1 MHVADTM
8 LVEVIPIV
16 INKPCGAGSFCNLVA
31 VPENK
36 IHVAIEFLTVVAEDS
51 ANLQRGR
58 ITGCIAGHAGFPGVQ
73 VGADQ
78 QKFITA
84 AIAVQNCC
92 GLVDDAPGAIG
103 DGSNL
108 YLNFSPLQ
116 AELLEF
122 KTSTSRYTNTNNF
135 WNAMKIRLGRIS
147 PHTFKPA
154 AANNLFIIAPVHAHD
169 TGSTHFIGDTG
180 LFRYRRCVGYL
191 NKHHLTRYIDILV
204 GGIVAVANIDQFEN
218 FTLRFGCTNMGAGQT
233 VNFHFRF

>member
-16 INKPCGAGSFCNLVA
+16 VNKPCGAGSFCNLVA

-36 IHVAIEFLTVVAEDS
+36 IHIAIEFLTVFAEDS

-58 ITGCIAGHAGFPGVQ
+58 ITGRIAGHAWFPGVQ

-108 YLNFSPLQ
+108 YLNFSPL
-116 AELLEF
+116 
-122 KTSTSRYTNTNNF
+122 
-135 WNAMKIRLGRIS
+135 
-147 PHTFKPA
+147 
-154 AANNLFIIAPVHAHD
+154 
-169 TGSTHFIGDTG
+169 
-180 LFRYRRCVGYL
+180 
-191 NKHHLTRYIDILV
+191 
-204 GGIVAVANIDQFEN
+204 
-218 FTLRFGCTNMGAGQT
+218 
-233 VNFHFRF
+233 